1 MTFIKEIAIQVDA
14 NIQTL
19 FDLQF
24 NQNSE
29 FKAEYERFERL
40 LHVDDRYL
48 NGLKV
53 GDIRHYRFKNGNA
66 IVYSLLAET
75 LNKGMKNYVIEIQQ
89 YVTKD
94 VLEALITKEVLEAPK
109 QLQQEQGLFK
119 KCWRILQAG
128 VDRAASFDFYI
139 QIAIA
144 IGIVSIL
151 LASKIVS
158 SDVPKINNP
167 SVSEHQAPKL
177 PENKQNQP

>member
-1 MTFIKEIAIQVDA
+1 MTFIKEIAIQVDT

-19 FDLQF
+19 FNLKF

-40 LHVDDRYL
+40 LNVDDRYL
-48 NGLKV
+48 NGLSV
-53 GDIRHYRFKNGNA
+53 GDIRHYRFKNGDA

-75 LNKGMKNYVIEIQQ
+75 LNKGMKNYLIEVQQ
-89 YVTKD
+89 YVRKD
-94 VLEALITKEVLEAPK
+94 VLEALITKDVLEHPK
-109 QLQQEQGLFK
+109 QLQEEQGLFK
-119 KCWRILQAG
+119 KCRRILQGG

-151 LASKIVS
+151 FASKIVS